1 MCCILLPWWFMG
13 LRDFFVGCFVGG
25 GGGLGFFV
33 WGFLVSCLGFFFF
46 CHLRFHKSELH
57 ELRNF
62 FLEEGNICTAV
73 SWLKTNEISAV
84 F

>member
-1 MCCILLPWWFMG
+1 MG

-33 WGFLVSCLGFFFF
+33 WGFLVSCLGFFLF

-57 ELRNF
+57 ELQN
-62 FLEEGNICTAV
+62 
-73 SWLKTNEISAV
+73 LKLKL
-84 F
+84 